1 MNYYIYKG
9 SILNTEADLSAK
21 DGIIVLNEEQF
32 NFAIDKPNATIS
44 EILNCEL
51 VVNNFE
57 VTEQYIY
64 DIKEMVYLSY
74 SECEA
79 RNTGASGTL
88 KIAQFAQAGCSKAI
102 ANVQWVTDLY
112 TEMYSK
118 IEQISNGNY
127 EVDLFPSESIK
138 QKPYS
143 YRECE
148 EQYISLIQY

>member
-1 MNYYIYKG
+1 MNYYIYNNERLK
-9 SILNTEADLSAK
+9 TEADLSAK

-51 VVNNFE
+51 VTTDVE

-64 DIKEMVYLSY
+64 DLKEMIYLSY
-74 SECEA
+74 SDCES

-102 ANVQWVTDLY
+102 ANVQWVTNLY
-112 TEMYSK
+112 AEMYSK
-118 IEQISNGNY
+118 IEQIDNGNY

-148 EQYISLIQY
+148 QQYISLNQN

>member
-9 SILNTEADLSAK
+9 LILNTEADLSAK
-21 DGIIVLNEEQF
+21 DGITVLNEEQIQF
-32 NFAIDKPNATIS
+32 YIDNPTATIS

-51 VVNNFE
+51 VTNNFE

-64 DIKEMVYLSY
+64 DIKEMVYKSY

-88 KIAQFAQAGCSKAI
+88 KIAQFAQAGCSKAV
-102 ANVQWVTDLY
+102 ANIQWVTDLY
-112 TEMYSK
+112 TEMYTK
-118 IEQISNGNY
+118 IEQIDNGNY
-127 EVDLFPSESIK
+127 EVALFPSESIK

-148 EQYISLIQY
+148 EQYISLNQN